1 MKKTHHHFVVVGR
14 EAEAATTIMLQSDA
28 HYDHSTAG
36 QKITIALSDY
46 TATNLVGLSTNG
58 WYFPSGM

>member
-1 MKKTHHHFVVVGR
+1 MKKLIIILLLLVG